1 MRLFSLS
8 KYFRESFGRVLLNEQ
23 IASHAHLIT
32 GSILDVG
39 SGSRRYDQL
48 FEGQVTAIDIH
59 PDAER
64 AITYGDIH
72 AIPFPDQSFD
82 SVVSFE
88 VLCYSPDVRAALQE
102 LMRILKPGGHLLLS
116 TPFLLRDSGDRI
128 RLTKRYLEELL
139 AELQPKSAEV
149 IACGN
154 AWTILWDILRSR
166 IVNTTSRPKKILLS
180 LLFLPVLMVILT
192 LRLDQVS
199 TPHYAAEYFAV
210 ITK

>member
-1 MRLFSLS
+1 MARLSL
-8 KYFRESFGRVLLNEQ
+8 KNYYRESFGRVLLNEQ

-39 SGSRRYDQL
+39 SGSRRYDHL
-48 FEGQVTAIDIH
+48 FGGQVTAIDIH
-59 PDAER
+59 PDAGR

-82 SVVSFE
+82 NVVCFE
-88 VLCYSPDVRAALQE
+88 VLCYSSDVHAAMRE
-102 LMRILKPGGHLLLS
+102 LLRVVKPGGHLLLS
-116 TPFLLRDSGDRI
+116 APFLLRDSGDRV

-139 AELQPKSAEV
+139 AEFHPARTQV

-154 AWTILWDILRSR
+154 AWTIIWDILRSR
-166 IVNTTSRPKKILLS
+166 IVDTKSPTKKMVLS
-180 LLFLPVLMVILT
+180 LLFLPVLIVILI
-192 LRLDQVS
+192 LRLDRIA
-199 TPHYAAEYFAV
+199 TPHYAAEHITV